1 MAADGIAA
9 GAELEARVAELEREL
24 RVQRALVRIAEAA
37 AAAEDLQAFYREV
50 HETLEG
56 LTYARNF
63 YIALY
68 DDQRGAINF
77 PYYADAVDPDVP
89 DPRAWEPFGV
99 GDARGVATG
108 AVATAVV
115 PHDVSCG
122 EVGRVRTQPDRHLS
136 PRAPHIRH
144 PCKLARVDG
153 ETIGWRP
160 PPGARR
166 RGARVPPNVRWR

>member
-9 GAELEARVAELEREL
+9 GAELEARVAELERDL

-50 HETLEG
+50 HETLQG
-56 LTYARNF
+56 LTHARNF

-77 PYYADAVDPDVP
+77 PYYADDVDPDIP

-99 GDARGVATG
+99 GDARGT
-108 AVATAVV
+108 TAYVLRSGV
-115 PHDVSCG
+115 PQHFTA
-122 EVGRVRTQPDRHLS
+122 ERH
-136 PRAPHIRH
+136 
-144 PCKLARVDG
+144 
-153 ETIGWRP
+153 RP
-160 PPGARR
+160 ARR
-166 RGARVPPNVRWR
+166 GRACSRPLESSAWSGSASR